1 MSTMSIGSVPMDGT
15 FFGVPFLY
23 DIKNQ
28 EYLLPDGQRFD
39 CDDRREMERYIMKNL
54 SAFEPVVMQA
64 VKRKSEMLAK
74 DLEDRIKSD
83 KIKADLES
91 IIEKSIAKTLKEDY
105 NTSSTTASTGTPTSF
120 TAEELNKSVKKLREI
135 WAVSPQEEM
144 ARKAAVEENKKIQLR
159 WDKEF
164 NKQVL
169 NLVEKAIQRGMIQYT
184 IKESMSVYEPRV
196 LTSAVTSQ
204 KSRVIVI
211 TYDKYDKSGYM
222 KLREQ
227 CEAAV
232 RQGMEPP
239 KLIQIPPRFV
249 SR

>member
-1 MSTMSIGSVPMDGT
+1 VSTMSIGSVPMDGT

-23 DIKNQ
+23 DIAAH

-74 DLEDRIKSD
+74 GLEE
-83 KIKADLES
+83 KIKANKAKEELES
-91 IIEKSIAKTLKEDY
+91 LIEKEIVKSLNEGYT
-105 NTSSTTASTGTPTSF
+105 TSSTTASTGTPTSF
-120 TAEELNKSVKKLREI
+120 TAEELNKSVKKLREV

-169 NLVEKAIQRGMIQYT
+169 NLVEKAIQRGMYQYT
-184 IKESMSVYEPRV
+184 VKQPMSIPPDSNATV
-196 LTSAVTSQ
+196 AVKTN
-204 KSRVIVI
+204 VIVI
-211 TYDKYDKSGYM
+211 TYDKYDKNGYM
-222 KLREQ
+222 KVREQ

-232 RQGMEPP
+232 RQNMEPP
-239 KLIQIPPRFV
+239 KLIRIPTRP
-249 SR
+249 